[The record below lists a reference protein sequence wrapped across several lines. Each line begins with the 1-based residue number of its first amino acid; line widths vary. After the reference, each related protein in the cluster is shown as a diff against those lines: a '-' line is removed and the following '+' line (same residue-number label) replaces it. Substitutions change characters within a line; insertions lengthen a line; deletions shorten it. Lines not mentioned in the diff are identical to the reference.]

1 MNCPEVN
8 DLLPELVLGELP
20 MQRRRE
26 VEDHLAE
33 CEACA
38 EARATVQA
46 LFDSRPPVPVGLEA
60 RIHEAVHREVGA
72 DSTQEGVLRLEP
84 RARRVV
90 PTWALGA
97 AALLMLA
104 VGTPVLM
111 NRMAEAPTQAQ
122 GSEFDADE
130 VALAEEAYAPSVW
143 ASDDGLIA
151 GAPALDDLSDEA
163 LLALLEEL
171 EAGA

>member
-8 DLLPELVLGELP
+8 DLLPELLLGELP
-20 MQRRRE
+20 LQRRRE
-26 VEDHLAE
+26 LEAHVAD
-33 CEACA
+33 CEMCA

-46 LFDSRPPVPVGLEA
+46 VFDSRPPVPVGLEA
-60 RIHEAVHREVGA
+60 RIRDAVRREAGVSAE
-72 DSTQEGVLRLEP
+72 TKGVLRLEP
-84 RARRVV
+84 RSRRGV
-90 PTWALGA
+90 PSWALGA

-111 NRMAEAPTQAQ
+111 NRMAEAP
-122 GSEFDADE
+122 ERFDESE
-130 VALAEEAYAPSVW
+130 VALAEEAYAPSLW

-151 GAPALDDLSDEA
+151 GVPALDDLSDEA
-163 LLALLEEL
+163 LLALLEEM